1 MSDISVSVVVTP
13 QDALALWDRLREGRQ
28 WASADALWEWLQGR
42 SQPVV
47 REFTSVVAEMVEADT
62 LATLLDNVVMAE
74 SLSRELREQAHDR
87 ARSYLYDRRQRL
99 GTLSRPAVR
108 EFINEL
114 GNRIKITIEGPF
126 SVSENIL
133 TPMETAELAAALSS
147 RQAVQS

>member
-13 QDALALWDRLREGRQ
+13 QDALALWDRFREGRQ

-47 REFTSVVAEMVEADT
+47 RDLVVEMDEADT
-62 LATLLDNVVMAE
+62 LAALLDNVVIAQ
-74 SLSRELREQAHDR
+74 SLSRELREQAHDQ
-87 ARSYLYDRRQRL
+87 ARKYLYDRRQRL
-99 GTLSRPAVR
+99 GPRSVVR

-114 GNRIKITIEGPF
+114 GNRIKITIEGPS

-133 TPMETAELAAALSS
+133 TPMETVELAAALSS
-147 RQAVQS
+147 RQAGQS